1 VSAYLLLLCF
11 ASATSAACAG
21 CIFVRDPHRPEG
33 RLTSLLMLGAA
44 FWASCEIA
52 WNQAPD
58 PDTAFLWMRTSA
70 VGWIFI
76 GVVSLHMVVELV
88 GGATRFAR
96 LVVPAYLGSL
106 ACLILTWT
114 TDWMLAEAVRT
125 SWGWGYRVGS
135 LYPAFYAMTI
145 ACVAGNWLLLP
156 RLFEAGAWQ
165 GTRKQRPWVVVGM
178 LVPVSVAS
186 FTDVILPILDVQV
199 PRLGSTSFAVLG
211 VLTVA
216 NVLRFGYSII
226 APGTFSDEVLDSLG
240 DGVALL
246 HPDGRIRSVNDGL
259 VQLTG
264 RTREALVGSRLHD
277 LLSLDLGHPPAEL
290 RGIEAEIRAAGAPV
304 PVAVFTRLVRD
315 RQGDGVGLV
324 VVLRDLREIEALRSR
339 LLTSGRMAAV
349 GQLAAGIAH
358 EINNPLAFVRANLG
372 CLEGHWK
379 QLRPQL
385 DSAAIASGS
394 REPLSE
400 VAELIE
406 ESIEGV
412 DRAAEIVRSV
422 RSLSHAGTDAR
433 DRADLHAILDQ
444 VLRVASPQIGSG
456 VLVERRYGAVPP
468 LRCAPRQLEQAFLNL
483 VMNAVQ
489 AVQGRGR
496 VAVSTRCAGD
506 RIVID
511 VEDDGCGIEPEIRD
525 RIFDPFFTT
534 KAAGEGTG
542 LGLGIAYQIVRGH
555 GGEIAVESQPGQGSR
570 FRVELPLGGGVARQS

>member
-1 VSAYLLLLCF
+1 VSAYILLLCL
-11 ASATSAACAG
+11 ASATSALCAG
-21 CIFVRDPHRPEG
+21 CIFSRDPHRLEA
-33 RLTSLLMLGAA
+33 RLISLLMLGAA

-52 WNQAPD
+52 WNLAPD
-58 PDTAFLWMRTSA
+58 ADTAFAWMRTSA
-70 VGWIFI
+70 VGWMFI
-76 GVVSLHMVVELV
+76 GVVSLHSFVELV

-96 LVVPAYLGSL
+96 LVVPAYLASA
-106 ACLILTWT
+106 ACLVLLWT
-114 TDWMLAEAVRT
+114 TDWMLSEAVRT
-125 SWGWGYRVGS
+125 GWGWGYRVGW
-135 LYPAFYAMTI
+135 LYPAFYAMTLL
-145 ACVAGNWLLLP
+145 CVAGTWSLLP

-165 GTRKQRPWVVVGM
+165 GTKKQQPWVVAAM

-186 FTDVILPILDVQV
+186 FTDVILPMLDIQV

-216 NVLRFGYSII
+216 NVLHFGYSVM
-226 APGTFSDEVLDSLG
+226 APGSFSDEVLDSLG

-246 HPDGRIRSVNDGL
+246 HPDGRIRSANEGL
-259 VQLTG
+259 AQLTG
-264 RTREALVGSRLHD
+264 RTRAALEGSRLRD
-277 LLSLDLGHPPAEL
+277 LLSLDLGEPLAEIQGLEAEL
-290 RGIEAEIRAAGAPV
+290 RAAAGAV
-304 PVAVFTRLVRD
+304 PVAVSARVVRD

-379 QLRPQL
+379 ELRPQL
-385 DSAAIASGS
+385 EAAPLEAGS
-394 REPLSE
+394 RERLSE
-400 VAELIE
+400 VAELVE

-433 DRADLHAILDQ
+433 DRADLHVILDQ
-444 VLRVASPQIGSG
+444 VLRIAGAQIGSG
-456 VLVERRYGAVPP
+456 VQVERRYGEIPP

-483 VMNAVQ
+483 VMNAVH
-489 AVQGRGR
+489 AVEGKGRI
-496 VAVSTRCAGD
+496 AVSTRCRG
-506 RIVID
+506 RCVEIEI
-511 VEDDGCGIEPEIRD
+511 EDDGCGIAPEIRD

-555 GGEIAVESQPGQGSR
+555 GGEIAVDSQPGQGSR
-570 FRVELPLGGGVARQS
+570 FRVELPLAGGTSQA

>member
-1 VSAYLLLLCF
+1 
-11 ASATSAACAG
+11 
-21 CIFVRDPHRPEG
+21 
-33 RLTSLLMLGAA
+33 
-44 FWASCEIA
+44 
-52 WNQAPD
+52 
-58 PDTAFLWMRTSA
+58 
-70 VGWIFI
+70 
-76 GVVSLHMVVELV
+76 
-88 GGATRFAR
+88 
-96 LVVPAYLGSL
+96 
-106 ACLILTWT
+106 
-114 TDWMLAEAVRT
+114 
-125 SWGWGYRVGS
+125 
-135 LYPAFYAMTI
+135 
-145 ACVAGNWLLLP
+145 
-156 RLFEAGAWQ
+156 
-165 GTRKQRPWVVVGM
+165 M

-570 FRVELPLGGGVARQS
+570 FRVELPLGGGIARQS